1 MTRPGNP
8 RSTNLGGSLPDHTPW
23 FCDSEECSR
32 ERGIVSRRR
41 GLVAGAVVLAFVLAG
56 CSDVAASETTP
67 SPSTSS
73 TAAAS
78 TPSARPTTAKPTPV
92 KPKPKVPQKPQY
104 YALRLERQL
113 DKLGYPVG
121 DIDGDITARAKQALC
136 AWRETNGLPASRD
149 GLTLTDAYSVL
160 NATKRPAPTRS
171 PGIYV
176 NKTCQI
182 LYQIVGKTYKRIVWI
197 STGAP
202 GYETPNRT
210 GKVWRKWAGA
220 HESSLYD
227 DAFMY
232 DSLYFLRDRP
242 GIALHGSRVN
252 SLIKP
257 YPASHRCVRVLR
269 PEIHE
274 IFADTPIG
282 TKVQVYGEF

>member
-1 MTRPGNP
+1 M
-8 RSTNLGGSLPDHTPW
+8 
-23 FCDSEECSR
+23 
-32 ERGIVSRRR
+32 SRRR

-56 CSDVAASETTP
+56 CSDVAASESTP
-67 SPSTSS
+67 SPRTSTSS
-73 TAAAS
+73 T
-78 TPSARPTTAKPTPV
+78 PSATPTTAKPTPV
-92 KPKPKVPQKPQY
+92 KPKPKVKQKPQY
-104 YALRLERQL
+104 YALRVERQL

-121 DIDGDITARAKQALC
+121 DIDGDITVRARQALC
-136 AWRETNGLPASRD
+136 AWRETNGMPVSRA
-149 GLTLTDAYSVL
+149 GLTLNDAYSVL

-210 GKVWRKWAGA
+210 GAVWRKWAGA

-282 TKVQVYGEF
+282 TKVQVYGEY

>member
-1 MTRPGNP
+1 MSG
-8 RSTNLGGSLPDHTPW
+8 
-23 FCDSEECSR
+23 
-32 ERGIVSRRR
+32 RR
-41 GLVAGAVVLAFVLAG
+41 GLVAGAVVLSFALVG
-56 CSDVAASETTP
+56 CSDVAASETSPSDTPTSTASTPSPATP
-67 SPSTSS
+67 SPSTP
-73 TAAAS
+73 T
-78 TPSARPTTAKPTPV
+78 SAPTTTKPTPVKPTPV
-92 KPKPKVPQKPQY
+92 KPKAKQKPQY
-104 YALRLERQL
+104 YALRVEQQL

-121 DIDGDITARAKQALC
+121 DIDGDITVRAKQALC
-136 AWRETNGLPASRD
+136 AWRETHGMPVNRG

-160 NATKRPAPTRS
+160 NATTKPTPTRE

-202 GYETPNRT
+202 GYDTPNRT

-232 DSLYFLRDRP
+232 DSLYFLKDRP

-274 IFADTPIG
+274 IYADTPIG

>member
-1 MTRPGNP
+1 
-8 RSTNLGGSLPDHTPW
+8 
-23 FCDSEECSR
+23 
-32 ERGIVSRRR
+32 VSRRR

-56 CSDVAASETTP
+56 CSDVAASESTP
-67 SPSTSS
+67 SPRTSS
-73 TAAAS
+73 TPSVS
-78 TPSARPTTAKPTPV
+78 TPSATPTTAKPTPV
-92 KPKPKVPQKPQY
+92 KPKPKVKQKPQY
-104 YALRLERQL
+104 YALRVERQL

-121 DIDGDITARAKQALC
+121 DIDGDITVRAKQALC
-136 AWRETNGLPASRD
+136 AWRETNGLPVSRA

-160 NATKRPAPTRS
+160 NATKRPVPTRS

-202 GYETPNRT
+202 GFETPNRT

-282 TKVQVYGEF
+282 TKVQVYGEY

>member
-1 MTRPGNP
+1 M
-8 RSTNLGGSLPDHTPW
+8 
-23 FCDSEECSR
+23 
-32 ERGIVSRRR
+32 SRRR

-56 CSDVAASETTP
+56 CSDVAASETSP
-67 SPSTSS
+67 SPPSS
-73 TAAAS
+73 TATSSKPAAA
-78 TPSARPTTAKPTPV
+78 PSATPTPKPTV
-92 KPKPKVPQKPQY
+92 KPKPKVKQRPQY
-104 YALRLERQL
+104 YALRVERQL

-121 DIDGDITARAKQALC
+121 DIDGDITVRAKQALC
-136 AWRETNGLPASRD
+136 AWRETNGMPVSRG
-149 GLTLTDAYSVL
+149 GLTLADAYSVL
-160 NATKRPAPTRS
+160 NATKRPVPTRS

-202 GYETPNRT
+202 GFETPNRT

-232 DSLYFLRDRP
+232 DSIYFLRDRP

-257 YPASHRCVRVLR
+257 YPASHRCVRVMR
-269 PEIHE
+269 PQIHQ

>member
-1 MTRPGNP
+1 M
-8 RSTNLGGSLPDHTPW
+8 
-23 FCDSEECSR
+23 
-32 ERGIVSRRR
+32 SRRR
-41 GLVAGAVVLAFVLAG
+41 ALVAGAILLPVVLAG
-56 CSDVAASETTP
+56 CSDVAASEP
-67 SPSTSS
+67 SPSPKQSTSS
-73 TAAAS
+73 T
-78 TPSARPTTAKPTPV
+78 PSTTANPTVSPTSKPTAPTV
-92 KPKPKVPQKPQY
+92 KPTVPKARVKQKPEY
-104 YALRLERQL
+104 YALRVERQL

-136 AWRETNGLPASRD
+136 AWRETNGLPVSRA
-149 GLTLTDAYSVL
+149 GLTLNDAYSVL

-182 LYQIVGKTYKRIVWI
+182 LYQIVGNTYKRIVWI

-210 GKVWRKWAGA
+210 GTVWRKWAGA
-220 HESSLYD
+220 HESSLYE
-227 DAFMY
+227 DAYMY
-232 DSLYFLRDRP
+232 DSLYFLKDRP

-269 PEIHE
+269 PEIHH
-274 IFADTPIG
+274 IFQDTPIG
-282 TKVQVYGEF
+282 TRVQVYGEY

>member
-1 MTRPGNP
+1 M
-8 RSTNLGGSLPDHTPW
+8 
-23 FCDSEECSR
+23 
-32 ERGIVSRRR
+32 SRRR

-56 CSDVAASETTP
+56 CSDVAASESTTTP
-67 SPSTSS
+67 KTSG
-73 TAAAS
+73 
-78 TPSARPTTAKPTPV
+78 TPSAPSATPTTAKPTPV
-92 KPKPKVPQKPQY
+92 KPKPKVKQKPQY
-104 YALRLERQL
+104 YALRVERKL

-136 AWRETNGLPASRD
+136 AWRETNGMPVSRA
-149 GLTLTDAYSVL
+149 GLTLNDAYSVL
-160 NATKRPAPTRS
+160 NATKRPTPTRE

-282 TKVQVYGEF
+282 TKVQVYGEY

>member
-1 MTRPGNP
+1 M
-8 RSTNLGGSLPDHTPW
+8 
-23 FCDSEECSR
+23 
-32 ERGIVSRRR
+32 SRRR

-56 CSDVAASETTP
+56 CSDVAASESTP
-67 SPSTSS
+67 SPRTSTSS
-73 TAAAS
+73 T
-78 TPSARPTTAKPTPV
+78 PSATPTIAKPTPV
-92 KPKPKVPQKPQY
+92 KPKPKVKQKPQY
-104 YALRLERQL
+104 YALRVERQL

-121 DIDGDITARAKQALC
+121 DIDGDITVRAKQALC
-136 AWRETNGLPASRD
+136 AWRETNGMPVSRA
-149 GLTLTDAYSVL
+149 GLTLNDAYSVL
-160 NATKRPAPTRS
+160 NATSRPTPTRE

-257 YPASHRCVRVLR
+257 YPASHRCVRVMR
-269 PEIHE
+269 PEIHQ
-274 IFADTPIG
+274 IYADTPIG
-282 TKVQVYGEF
+282 TKVQIYGEY

>member
-1 MTRPGNP
+1 
-8 RSTNLGGSLPDHTPW
+8 
-23 FCDSEECSR
+23 
-32 ERGIVSRRR
+32 VSRRR
-41 GLVAGAVVLAFVLAG
+41 GLVPGAVVLAFVLAG
-56 CSDVAASETTP
+56 CSDVAASESTP
-67 SPSTSS
+67 SPRTSTSS
-73 TAAAS
+73 T
-78 TPSARPTTAKPTPV
+78 PSAPSATPTTAKPTPV
-92 KPKPKVPQKPQY
+92 KPKPTVKQKPQY
-104 YALRLERQL
+104 YALRVERQL

-136 AWRETNGLPASRD
+136 AWRETNGLPISRD
-149 GLTLTDAYSVL
+149 GLTLNDAYSVL
-160 NATKRPAPTRS
+160 NATARPTPTRS

-176 NKTCQI
+176 NKTCQM

-282 TKVQVYGEF
+282 TKVQVYGEY

>member
-1 MTRPGNP
+1 M
-8 RSTNLGGSLPDHTPW
+8 
-23 FCDSEECSR
+23 
-32 ERGIVSRRR
+32 SRRR
-41 GLVAGAVVLAFVLAG
+41 GLVAAAVVLSFVLAG

-67 SPSTSS
+67 SPTRASSSSSPST
-73 TAAAS
+73 
-78 TPSARPTTAKPTPV
+78 TPSTTTSPKPTPTPTPTV
-92 KPKPKVPQKPQY
+92 KPTPKPRVKQKPEY
-104 YALRLERQL
+104 YALRVERQL

-136 AWRETNGLPASRD
+136 AWRETHGMPVSRA
-149 GLTLTDAYSVL
+149 GLTLDDAYSVL
-160 NATKRPAPTRS
+160 NATSRPTPTRE

-197 STGAP
+197 STGGP

-220 HESSLYD
+220 HESSLYE
-227 DAFMY
+227 DAYMY
-232 DSLYFLRDRP
+232 DSLYFLKDRP

-252 SLIKP
+252 SLVKP

-274 IFADTPIG
+274 IFEDTPIG
-282 TKVQVYGEF
+282 TKVQIYGEY